1 VTQPTQKGR
10 PLENNQIVT
19 GRRYPVRSLG
29 AIAFLVLA
37 SAVGGYL
44 YGLHLIYDELASAQ
58 KTIQDL
64 RPESQR
70 LKSSILVQNG
80 QITDLERELAGARA
94 ALQAIMPSENTYI
107 INPNQSVVVAAGK
120 LIVGVVGRPSN
131 DSVKVNINGN
141 VQTMTT
147 GDVVRVAVDPSTSC
161 EVGVQFFDMFK
172 ITVRASCATLKQNQ

>member
-1 VTQPTQKGR
+1 
-10 PLENNQIVT
+10 
-19 GRRYPVRSLG
+19 
-29 AIAFLVLA
+29 
-37 SAVGGYL
+37 
-44 YGLHLIYDELASAQ
+44 
-58 KTIQDL
+58 
-64 RPESQR
+64 
-70 LKSSILVQNG
+70 
-80 QITDLERELAGARA
+80 
-94 ALQAIMPSENTYI
+94 MPSENTYI
-107 INPNQSVVVAAGK
+107 INPNQSVIVAAGK